1 MKFIMSTVIIAVG
14 LLFIIGGL
22 FVPSFSTIIVNQTTT
37 STTVPAAT
45 IVPSSTSS
53 SSPTIFASATS
64 DTISIT
70 WDGKV
75 GTGTLSTSGSTGSAT
90 ITVLQGSTTVQTFST
105 TTAGWA
111 FSDISGS
118 VYFSMTYSA
127 TFTNPSQTSHP
138 VYTFEFAGSYSGN
151 GFSLTMDP
159 ATTYGEFPL
168 QSITNVGNF
177 WVQVGSNT
185 PVEITSTTQSV
196 TFNIP
201 AGSSTA
207 TLNVWYVEDNGAT
220 QNMQYPYVTAT
231 AYFSGNTYTSSV
243 NTTMTTTTTFTA
255 PSGTSYTAYET
266 SYTINIPQ
274 TFTIDGYLLGSSGQ
288 STELM
293 EMVGGTG
300 LVSPI
305 STSFTTAQIIT
316 VAIGSIIFIAGI
328 GVAAKW
334 HI

>member
-1 MKFIMSTVIIAVG
+1 MKFIMSTVIIAIG
-14 LLFIIGGL
+14 LLFVLGGL
-22 FVPSFSTIIVNQTTT
+22 FVPSFSTIIVNQTPT
-37 STTVPAAT
+37 SDTVPMAAV
-45 IVPSSTSS
+45 IPSSTSS
-53 SSPTIFASATS
+53 TSPTIFASATS
-64 DTISIT
+64 DTVSIT
-70 WDGKV
+70 WSGSV
-75 GTGTLSTSGSTGSAT
+75 GTGTLTTTGSTGSAT

-111 FSDISGS
+111 FSAISGT
-118 VYFSMTYSA
+118 VYFSMSYSV

-138 VYTFEFAGSYSGN
+138 IYTFEFAGSYSGN
-151 GFSLTMDP
+151 GYTLTMAP
-159 ATTYGEFPL
+159 ETTYGEFPL

-201 AGSSTA
+201 AGSPTA
-207 TLNVWYVEDNGAT
+207 TLNIWYVEDNGTT
-220 QNMQYPYVTAT
+220 QNMQYPYVTGSAK
-231 AYFSGNTYTSSV
+231 FSNNTYTSPINNSMTSV
-243 NTTMTTTTTFTA
+243 VTFKS
-255 PSGTSYTAYET
+255 PSGTSYTAYEI
-266 SYTINIPQ
+266 SYTVNVPQ
-274 TFTIDGYLLGSSGQ
+274 TFTIDGYLLSSGGQ

-293 EMVGGTG
+293 EIVGGTG

-305 STSFTTAQIIT
+305 STSFTTAQIVTI
-316 VAIGSIIFIAGI
+316 AIGSIIFIAGI